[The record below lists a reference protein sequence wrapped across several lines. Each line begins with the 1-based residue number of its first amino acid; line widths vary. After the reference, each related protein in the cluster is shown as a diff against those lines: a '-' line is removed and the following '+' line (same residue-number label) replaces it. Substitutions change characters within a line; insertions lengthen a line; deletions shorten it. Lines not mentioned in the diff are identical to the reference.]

1 MLVAPDVSGA
11 TGMSRI
17 RTSHRANRVT
27 TIFPGTG
34 PHSWGPVNHGSGS
47 HGPGRV
53 PVHHTSAH
61 RLPRRRR
68 ALRADPARHVHRR
81 RHPSLR
87 NPGEPLG
94 GYGGFMQDGRTT
106 RPSSCAAFVV
116 LDGTDPADAE
126 PGIAP
131 FLRTARARR
140 RPASRDDRSSHNPSG
155 SGKFHHAPQHR
166 LTAPHPGKRVR
177 IMPVEQN
184 FDLLYPFKD
193 GVS

>member
-1 MLVAPDVSGA
+1 MVLVASLC
-11 TGMSRI
+11 
-17 RTSHRANRVT
+17 T
-27 TIFPGTG
+27 T
-34 PHSWGPVNHGSGS
+34 
-47 HGPGRV
+47 
-53 PVHHTSAH
+53 
-61 RLPRRRR
+61 LPLTVYLVGGERC
-68 ALRADPARHVHRR
+68 AQILRATYIGDATPHFATPA
-81 RHPSLR
+81 
-87 NPGEPLG
+87 EPLG
-94 GYGGFMQDGRTT
+94 GYGGFMQDGRAT

-140 RPASRDDRSSHNPSG
+140 RPASRDGRSSHNPSG
-155 SGKFHHAPQHR
+155 SGQLHYAPQHR

-184 FDLLYPFKD
+184 FDLPYPFKD